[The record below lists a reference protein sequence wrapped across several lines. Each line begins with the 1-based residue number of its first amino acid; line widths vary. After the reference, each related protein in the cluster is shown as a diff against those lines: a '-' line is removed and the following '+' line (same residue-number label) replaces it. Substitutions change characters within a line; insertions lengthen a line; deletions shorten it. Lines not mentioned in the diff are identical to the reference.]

1 MDKSEMNTYTSF
13 LGASVDK
20 EIKVLRDVKQ
30 NIVSLDSLTTAQQI
44 MASLAFDKPE
54 MLPCHWSEK
63 PYEQLYKRL
72 SNEQRYAIKLYLK
85 PYMKYVYLLKDEL
98 ISVSFFVFISSFTYI
113 SMFYLLKQDPNL
125 VGDPFVS
132 YENSLKK
139 LYSWLFSF
147 GSLTAA
153 WLYRCFV
160 MEEFRVIDIFYHF
173 LISMALIYFGIP
185 SSGEWLIFVVIVVEF
200 GAVKIIVD
208 SSNKDT

>member
-1 MDKSEMNTYTSF
+1 MDKSEMKAYTSF
-13 LGASVDK
+13 LGSSVDK
-20 EIKVLRDVKQ
+20 EIKVLREVKQ

-54 MLPCHWSEK
+54 MLPSHWSEK

-72 SNEQRYAIKLYLK
+72 SNEQRYALKIYLK

-98 ISVSFFVFISSFTYI
+98 ISVSFLVFISSFTYI
-113 SMFYLLKQDPNL
+113 SMFYLLEQDPNI
-125 VGDPFVS
+125 VGNPFVS
-132 YENSLKK
+132 YENNLKK
-139 LYSWLFSF
+139 LYIWLFSF

-160 MEEFRVIDIFYHF
+160 MEEFRVIDIVYHF

-185 SSGEWLIFVVIVVEF
+185 SSAEWLIFIVIVVEF

-208 SSNKDT
+208 SSNKDD